1 LSKPSF
7 LTESFGRRSLSI
19 VLALILLPII
29 TLSEVA
35 SSQEGSETERQKTY
49 RRLVETYLK
58 TGQKEYDEGHFEEA
72 VKTFQMAQGYEEYL
86 TAATRELLSEELE
99 KSQIA
104 VLKRKRALD
113 TFRTVNDLIKQDQ
126 LKQAKTYL
134 EKIKDNEFLTEQE
147 LKQIAEVFRQ
157 IDAQVMEAEIQS
169 QRATNQRI
177 TAEQKPVEP
186 TAVVKK
192 PVVSLDARRKETF
205 DLLNDSIALY
215 HTGQLEKAREGFV
228 KVASSEL
235 LPPQLRDRV
244 KDYIAQIDRLLPAEQ
259 KLVQESEKPV
269 VMAVENAEEAEAGQ
283 LTMEAVPEP
292 TAPTTAP
299 KVASP
304 VTGESSYIDVI
315 NRKRNTI
322 RSYTKAIVNDA
333 IAKAGEYITKS
344 EFDKAR
350 NEIETAAL
358 TVNKNQMHLGDEL
371 FKEYSSMLKVMAE
384 EIADKER
391 EKIRQ
396 QEQQRREQAA
406 EANRRFRE
414 QMEIDR
420 ENRIAELMENALTYQ
435 KQQRYE
441 AALGQLKNL
450 LALDPQNEQA
460 KILKDT
466 LEDMIFFRKQIEV
479 KRESER
485 QRAKIL
491 LKTDESGIPYAEE
504 LTYPPYWKELIEKP
518 TRQPDKP
525 IGLDPLD
532 AIVYEQLE
540 KVVDLSNLSPGMSF
554 GEVVEILK
562 NSVDPPIQIQ
572 PNWKD
577 LLENAEVE
585 QATPAGMD
593 PLTGIKLRKAIEILI
608 AGVTSAQLGEFG
620 EITYVVDEGVVLIG
634 TVDMLPPKMVHRVY
648 DVSDLV
654 AEPANYG
661 QIGRMLGMQN
671 MMMAS
676 QGGMM
681 GGMMGGGMM
690 GGMGGGMMGG
700 GMGMGGMGGYGG
712 GMMGGMGGMMG
723 GGMMGGMGGYGGGMM
738 GGGMGGMGM
747 GGMGMGGGMGGYGG
761 GMMGGMGMGGMG
773 MGGMGMGGGMYGGGM
788 MGGQASMMQA
798 QSLLQLIQETIEP
811 DSWFDLSETGEGTIM
826 AYPIQ
831 QPRKLAVMQTHEVH
845 QEIEKLLEAMR
856 VSLGNQVAIEAVFLV
871 VTENYLEDIGLDVD
885 FSLNLGSKWGQLS
898 FEQSSAVASTPDIS
912 TKIGGSLGGI
922 EAAATVTGGY
932 GSILDDLQVSF
943 LLRAV
948 QAHTDS
954 KAITA
959 PKNTVLS
966 GESAAFS
973 VSDLVTYALPPN
985 TQTGVTGTGVGTS
998 TVQQGTQQQIGFIS
1012 VGSML
1017 SITPT
1022 ISHDKKYVLLNIV
1035 TTLTDLLRLRTHQVE
1050 QVVTTGTVVDT
1061 QEYEVTVP
1069 ETETSSVMTRVSVP
1083 DGGTL
1088 LLGGQKITAE
1098 VEKEAGVPILSKIPI
1113 VGRLFSNRSTIRDQ
1127 KVLLILVKPV
1137 IMLQEEREAEAI
1149 AGMESEF

>member
-1 LSKPSF
+1 MSKPSF
-7 LTESFGRRSLSI
+7 LTDSFDRRSLSI

-29 TLSEVA
+29 TISRVA
-35 SSQEGSETERQKTY
+35 PSQENEGSE
-49 RRLVETYLK
+49 RREAIRRIVQTYLQ
-58 TGQKEYDEGHFEEA
+58 TGQEEYAKGFFEQA
-72 VKTFQMAQGYEEYL
+72 VKTFQMAQGYEEHL
-86 TAATRELLSEELE
+86 TVAVREQLGGLLE

-104 VLKRKRALD
+104 VLKRKRALE
-113 TFRTVNDLIKQDQ
+113 TFRAVNDLIKRDQ
-126 LKQAKTYL
+126 LIQAKTYL
-134 EKIKDNEFLTEQE
+134 EKIKDNEFLTKEE
-147 LKQIAEVFRQ
+147 LTQIAEVFRQ
-157 IDAQVMEAEIQS
+157 IDAQVLEAQERLEKAKS
-169 QRATNQRI
+169 QKLT
-177 TAEQKPVEP
+177 TE
-186 TAVVKK
+186 KK
-192 PVVSLDARRKETF
+192 PAEVPAAAREPVAALDLRQKEISN
-205 DLLNDSIALY
+205 LWNQSIKLY
-215 HTGQLEKAREGFV
+215 HTGQLEKAREGFI
-228 KVASSEL
+228 KLASSDL
-235 LPPQLRDRV
+235 LPPNMKKEAEGYV
-244 KDYIAQIDRLLPAEQ
+244 AQINKLLPKR
-259 KLVQESEKPV
+259 KLIQESKKPV
-269 VMAVENAEEAEAGQ
+269 VAAVVSPEAAEAEASKP
-283 LTMEAVPEP
+283 EA
-292 TAPTTAP
+292 AP

-315 NRKRNTI
+315 NRRRNII
-322 RSYTKAIVNDA
+322 RSHTKAVVNDA
-333 IAKAGEYITKS
+333 IAKAGGYIGQA
-344 EFDKAR
+344 EFDKAK
-350 NEIETAAL
+350 NVVAMAAL
-358 TVNKNQMHLGDEL
+358 TVNKNQMHLGEEL
-371 FKEYSSMLKVMAE
+371 FKEYSSTLKVMTE
-384 EIADKER
+384 EIAVKEN
-391 EKIRQ
+391 EKIQQ
-396 QEQQRREQAA
+396 QERDKRAQAT

-420 ENRIAELMENALTYQ
+420 ENRIAELMNRALTYQ

-441 AALGQLKNL
+441 AALDQLKTL
-450 LALDPQNEQA
+450 IALDPENEQA
-460 KILKDT
+460 QVMKDT

-479 KRESER
+479 KRKSDK
-485 QRAKIL
+485 QRAEVL

-504 LTYPPYWKELIEKP
+504 LTYPPYWKELIERP

-540 KVVDLSNLSPGMSF
+540 KIVDLSDLSPGMSF
-554 GEVVEILK
+554 GEVIERLK
-562 NSVDPPIQIQ
+562 TSVDPAIQIQ

-620 EITYVVDEGVVLIG
+620 EITYVVDEGVVQIG
-634 TVDMLPPKMVHRVY
+634 TLDMLPPKMVHRVY

-661 QIGRMLGMQN
+661 QIGRMMGMQN
-671 MMMAS
+671 MMMGGMGG
-676 QGGMM
+676 GGMM
-681 GGMMGGGMM
+681 GGGMGGMGGYGGGGMM

-700 GMGMGGMGGYGG
+700 GM
-712 GMMGGMGGMMG
+712 
-723 GGMMGGMGGYGGGMM
+723 
-738 GGGMGGMGM
+738 
-747 GGMGMGGGMGGYGG
+747 
-761 GMMGGMGMGGMG
+761 
-773 MGGMGMGGGMYGGGM
+773 
-788 MGGQASMMQA
+788 MGGQGSMMQA
-798 QSLLQLIQETIEP
+798 QSLLQLIEETIEP
-811 DSWFDLSETGEGTIM
+811 DSWFDLSDTGQGTIM
-826 AYPIQ
+826 AYPSQ
-831 QPRKLAVMQTHEVH
+831 QPTKLAVMQTHEVH
-845 QEIEKLLEAMR
+845 VEIEKLLEALR

-898 FEQSSAVASTPDIS
+898 FEQGSAVATTPDAS

-922 EAAATVTGGY
+922 QAAGTVGGGY

-954 KAITA
+954 KALVA

-966 GESAAFS
+966 GESSAFS
-973 VSDLVTYALPPN
+973 VSDIVTYALPPN
-985 TQTGVTGTGVGTS
+985 TGTTQTGLGVGTG
-998 TVQQGTQQQIGFIS
+998 TVQQQTQQQIGYLS

-1035 TTLTDLLRLRTHQVE
+1035 TTLTDLLRLRTHRVE
-1050 QVVTTGTVVDT
+1050 QVVTTGTTVGTEQYD
-1061 QEYEVTVP
+1061 VTVP

-1098 VEKEAGVPILSKIPI
+1098 VEQEAGIPVLSKIPI
-1113 VGRLFSNRSTIRDQ
+1113 LGRLFSNRSTIRDQ

-1137 IMLQEEREAEAI
+1137 IMLQPEREAQAI
-1149 AGMESEF
+1149 AGMEGEL

>member
-7 LTESFGRRSLSI
+7 LTDSFDRRSLSI

-29 TLSEVA
+29 TISRVA
-35 SSQEGSETERQKTY
+35 PSQENEGSE
-49 RRLVETYLK
+49 RREAIRRIVQTYLQ
-58 TGQKEYDEGHFEEA
+58 TGQEEYAKGFFEQA
-72 VKTFQMAQGYEEYL
+72 VKTFQMAQGYEEHL
-86 TAATRELLSEELE
+86 TVAVREQLGGLLE

-104 VLKRKRALD
+104 VLKRKRALE
-113 TFRTVNDLIKQDQ
+113 TFRAVNDLIKRDQ
-126 LKQAKTYL
+126 LIQAKTYL
-134 EKIKDNEFLTEQE
+134 EKIKDNEFLTKEE
-147 LKQIAEVFRQ
+147 LTQIAEVFRQ
-157 IDAQVMEAEIQS
+157 IDAQVLEAQERLEKAKS
-169 QRATNQRI
+169 QKLT
-177 TAEQKPVEP
+177 TE
-186 TAVVKK
+186 KK
-192 PVVSLDARRKETF
+192 PAEVPAAAREPVAALDLRQKEISN
-205 DLLNDSIALY
+205 LWNQSIKLY
-215 HTGQLEKAREGFV
+215 HTGQLEKAREGFI
-228 KVASSEL
+228 KLASSDL
-235 LPPQLRDRV
+235 LPPNMKKEAEGYV
-244 KDYIAQIDRLLPAEQ
+244 AQINKLLPKR
-259 KLVQESEKPV
+259 KLIQESKKPV
-269 VMAVENAEEAEAGQ
+269 VAAVVSPEAAEAEASKP
-283 LTMEAVPEP
+283 EA
-292 TAPTTAP
+292 AP

-315 NRKRNTI
+315 NRRRNII
-322 RSYTKAIVNDA
+322 RSHTKAVVNDA
-333 IAKAGEYITKS
+333 IAKAGGYIGQA
-344 EFDKAR
+344 EFDKAK
-350 NEIETAAL
+350 NVVAMAAL
-358 TVNKNQMHLGDEL
+358 TVNKNQMHLGEEL
-371 FKEYSSMLKVMAE
+371 FKEYSSTLKVMTE
-384 EIADKER
+384 EIAVKEN
-391 EKIRQ
+391 EKIQQ
-396 QEQQRREQAA
+396 QERDKRAQAT

-420 ENRIAELMENALTYQ
+420 ENRIAELMNRALTYQ

-441 AALGQLKNL
+441 AALDQLKTL
-450 LALDPQNEQA
+450 IALDPENEQA
-460 KILKDT
+460 QVMKDT

-479 KRESER
+479 KRKSDK
-485 QRAKIL
+485 QRAEVL

-504 LTYPPYWKELIEKP
+504 LTYPPYWKELIERP

-540 KVVDLSNLSPGMSF
+540 KIVDLSDLSPGMSF
-554 GEVVEILK
+554 GEVIERLK
-562 NSVDPPIQIQ
+562 TSVDPAIQIQ

-620 EITYVVDEGVVLIG
+620 EITYVVDEGVVQIG
-634 TVDMLPPKMVHRVY
+634 TLDMLPPKMVHRVY

-661 QIGRMLGMQN
+661 QIGRMMGMQN
-671 MMMAS
+671 M
-676 QGGMM
+676 
-681 GGMMGGGMM
+681 MM

-700 GMGMGGMGGYGG
+700 GM
-712 GMMGGMGGMMG
+712 
-723 GGMMGGMGGYGGGMM
+723 
-738 GGGMGGMGM
+738 
-747 GGMGMGGGMGGYGG
+747 
-761 GMMGGMGMGGMG
+761 
-773 MGGMGMGGGMYGGGM
+773 
-788 MGGQASMMQA
+788 MGGQGSMMQA
-798 QSLLQLIQETIEP
+798 QSLLQLIEETIEP
-811 DSWFDLSETGEGTIM
+811 DSWFDLSDTGQGTIM
-826 AYPIQ
+826 AYPSQ
-831 QPRKLAVMQTHEVH
+831 QPTKLAVMQTHEVH
-845 QEIEKLLEAMR
+845 VEIEKLLEALR

-898 FEQSSAVASTPDIS
+898 FEQGSAVATTPDAS

-922 EAAATVTGGY
+922 QAAGTVGGGY

-954 KAITA
+954 KALVA

-966 GESAAFS
+966 GESSAFS
-973 VSDLVTYALPPN
+973 VSDIVTYALPPN
-985 TQTGVTGTGVGTS
+985 TGTTQTGLGVGTG
-998 TVQQGTQQQIGFIS
+998 TVQQQTQQQIGYLS

-1035 TTLTDLLRLRTHQVE
+1035 TTLTDLLRLRTHRVE
-1050 QVVTTGTVVDT
+1050 QVVTTGTTVGTEQYD
-1061 QEYEVTVP
+1061 VTVP

-1098 VEKEAGVPILSKIPI
+1098 VEQEAGIPVLSKIPI
-1113 VGRLFSNRSTIRDQ
+1113 LGRLFSNRSTIRDQ

-1137 IMLQEEREAEAI
+1137 IMLQPEREAQAI
-1149 AGMESEF
+1149 AGMEGEL